1 MFECLSWSKFFI
13 LSFFFFFLSCPKQ
26 RGLGKLGKLIH
37 NGGLILSPNILTNF
51 NSFNWSLNINC
62 VIIMCNNTWQK
73 KYYKKKFFYFILNI
87 NCVIIKYYKY
97 QELPLIWVDSVMKF
111 IFRNIITIIE
121 KNVPM
126 IKISY
131 IRSP

>member
-1 MFECLSWSKFFI
+1 MFECLSWSKYFI
-13 LSFFFFFLSCPKQ
+13 LHFFQPYPRQ
-26 RGLGKLGKLIH
+26 QGLGKLGKPIH